1 MQNNP
6 NGGNFTSMQMGNI
19 DKSPYDVRQYWS
31 PDRKKA
37 AVPAPMG
44 IMPTALEMPEA
55 ANEEPATDPQQA
67 DLSKMPFT
75 ACGKLFFT
83 MDGVDYV
90 ASANIFMHRN
100 MLLTAAHCIQDNKTG
115 NVGENYVFEQ
125 CYSGED
131 SSEDFYIKTVALKE
145 NWYLVKDYKFD
156 FAIAILDKNAD
167 YGEPLRYSTTPDV
180 VGKKVTSMGYPVSY
194 FDGDQMM
201 FAKGPVSTRAGQEGH
216 WIMYGSKMGPGSSGG
231 AWVLEDNLTAVGL
244 NAYIVTSGKEIMYSG
259 SPQFNDDFEKLYQ
272 YALTLM

>member
-1 MQNNP
+1 MNNNP
-6 NGGNFTSMQMGNI
+6 NGGNFTSMQMGGI
-19 DKSPYDVRQYWS
+19 DKSPFDVRQYWS
-31 PDRKKA
+31 PERKKA

-44 IMPTALEMPEA
+44 VMPTALEMPEA
-55 ANEEPATDPQQA
+55 ANEEPATDPKQA

-115 NVGENYVFEQ
+115 NVGENFVFEQ
-125 CYSGED
+125 CYAGED

-156 FAIAILDKNAD
+156 FAIAILDKNSD
-167 YGEPLRYSTTPDV
+167 FGEPLRYSTTPDV
-180 VGKKVTSMGYPVSY
+180 VGKRVTSMGYPVSY

-201 FAKGPVSTRAGQEGH
+201 YAQGPVSTRVGQEGH